1 MNNKIIQ
8 IIPAVLALLFIGFR
22 YFSLW
27 CTDIGHICYRTF
39 LDQIFLGTINPL
51 DSFARYFILAAVT
64 LIFVSRTVFNSW
76 FKLAVLVLPLLF
88 IFVALT
94 PVNWTGIGLNLFPFY
109 RDDAAR
115 VAGGFFTVV
124 SLLFIAWRY
133 FSLRRSSQSKKARDA
148 SQT

>member
-1 MNNKIIQ
+1 MKNKIIQ
-8 IIPAVLALLFIGFR
+8 LIPTTLIIMIVVFS
-22 YFSLW
+22 YFSQW
-27 CTDIGHICYRTF
+27 CSGTGQICYGSLIDRMIPEITYPAYF
-39 LDQIFLGTINPL
+39 
-51 DSFARYFILAAVT
+51 FALYILPIAIT

-88 IFVALT
+88 IFVATT